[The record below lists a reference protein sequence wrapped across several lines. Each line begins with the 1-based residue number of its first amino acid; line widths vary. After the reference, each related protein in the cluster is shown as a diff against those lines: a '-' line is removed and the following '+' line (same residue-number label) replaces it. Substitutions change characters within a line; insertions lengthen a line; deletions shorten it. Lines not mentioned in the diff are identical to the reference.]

1 MPDYIKLNAGDFAS
15 MRGKKKSEEATVYV
29 RDTGRFEFNY
39 VAVER
44 LGTNVSLC
52 AEKSSRNCFAVMR
65 NGGDFELSYQGGRR
79 MAFYCAPL
87 ANHVIDSTWER
98 DVHAADAKKPQSM
111 TFVIASLPVDDG
123 ENKDVFALI
132 RKK

>member
-1 MPDYIKLNAGDFAS
+1 
-15 MRGKKKSEEATVYV
+15 
-29 RDTGRFEFNY
+29 
-39 VAVER
+39 
-44 LGTNVSLC
+44 
-52 AEKSSRNCFAVMR
+52 
-65 NGGDFELSYQGGRR
+65 